1 MKQIGLFFG
10 SFNPVHQG
18 HLILA
23 NYLVEETALE
33 EVWFV
38 ITPQSPFKQKQRLL
52 DNHHRLAMVEEAIE
66 DYPKLKSSTV
76 EFGLPAPQYTALSVA
91 HLKEKHPE
99 TQFSLI
105 MGQDHLK
112 SFHKW
117 YNYEELLQG
126 HKIYVYPRMPE
137 DLKPQ
142 HLPEAGKQPA
152 KKQPKPEVA
161 QHPHLVLVNAPVV
174 EISSSYIRKA
184 HKAGKNVRPL
194 LPPAVWKYMDEMNF
208 YR

>member
-23 NYLVEETALE
+23 NYLAEETALE

-52 DNHHRLAMVEEAIE
+52 DNHHRLALVEEAIE
-66 DYPKLKSSTV
+66 GYPKLKVSTV
-76 EFGLPAPQYTALSVA
+76 EFGLPAPQYTALTIA
-91 HLKEKHPE
+91 HLMEKYPE
-99 TQFSLI
+99 VSFSLI
-105 MGQDHLK
+105 VGQDHLK

-117 YNYEELLQG
+117 YNYQALLEG
-126 HKIYVYPRMPE
+126 HQIYVYPRMPE
-137 DLKPQ
+137 EALAASKP
-142 HLPEAGKQPA
+142 L
-152 KKQPKPEVA
+152 KQPKPEILN
-161 QHPHLVLVNAPVV
+161 HSNLILVSAPVE

-184 HKAGKNVRPL
+184 LKAGKNIRPL

>member
-52 DNHHRLAMVEEAIE
+52 DNHHRLALVEEAIE
-66 DYPKLKSSTV
+66 GYLKLKVSTV
-76 EFGLPAPQYTALSVA
+76 EFGLPAPQYTALTIA
-91 HLKEKHPE
+91 HLMEKHPE
-99 TQFSLI
+99 ASFSLI
-105 MGQDHLK
+105 VGQDHLK

-117 YNYEELLQG
+117 YNYQALLEG
-126 HKIYVYPRMPE
+126 HQIYVYPRMPE
-137 DLKPQ
+137 EALAASKP
-142 HLPEAGKQPA
+142 L
-152 KKQPKPEVA
+152 KQPKPEILN
-161 QHPHLVLVNAPVV
+161 HSNLILVPAPVV

-184 HKAGKNVRPL
+184 LKAGKNIRPL

>member
-52 DNHHRLAMVEEAIE
+52 DNHHRLALVEEAIE
-66 DYPKLKSSTV
+66 GYPKLKVSTV
-76 EFGLPAPQYTALSVA
+76 EFGLPAPQYTALTIA
-91 HLKEKHPE
+91 HLMEKHPE
-99 TQFSLI
+99 ASFSLI
-105 MGQDHLK
+105 VGQDHLK

-117 YNYEELLQG
+117 YNYQALLEG
-126 HKIYVYPRMPE
+126 HQIYVYPRMQE
-137 DLKPQ
+137 EALAASKP
-142 HLPEAGKQPA
+142 L
-152 KKQPKPEVA
+152 KQPKPEILN
-161 QHPHLVLVNAPVV
+161 HSNLILVSAPVV

-184 HKAGKNVRPL
+184 LKAGKNIRPL

>member
-52 DNHHRLAMVEEAIE
+52 DNHHRLALVEEAIE
-66 DYPKLKSSTV
+66 GYPKLKVSTV
-76 EFGLPAPQYTALSVA
+76 EFGLPAPQYTALTIA
-91 HLKEKHPE
+91 HLMEKHPE
-99 TQFSLI
+99 ASFSLI
-105 MGQDHLK
+105 VGQDQLK

-117 YNYEELLQG
+117 YNYQALLEG
-126 HKIYVYPRMPE
+126 HQIYVYPRMPE
-137 DLKPQ
+137 EALAASKP
-142 HLPEAGKQPA
+142 L
-152 KKQPKPEVA
+152 KQPKPEILN
-161 QHPHLVLVNAPVV
+161 HSNLILVPAPVV

-184 HKAGKNVRPL
+184 LKAGKNIRPL

>member
-52 DNHHRLAMVEEAIE
+52 DNHHRLALVEEAIE
-66 DYPKLKSSTV
+66 GYLKLKVSTE
-76 EFGLPAPQYTALSVA
+76 EFGLPAPQYTALTIA
-91 HLKEKHPE
+91 HLMEKHPE
-99 TQFSLI
+99 ASFSLI
-105 MGQDHLK
+105 VGQDHLK

-117 YNYEELLQG
+117 YNYQALLEG
-126 HKIYVYPRMPE
+126 HQIYVYPRMPE
-137 DLKPQ
+137 EALAASKP
-142 HLPEAGKQPA
+142 L
-152 KKQPKPEVA
+152 KQPKPEILN
-161 QHPHLVLVNAPVV
+161 HSNLILVPAPVV

-184 HKAGKNVRPL
+184 LKAGKNIRPL

>member
-23 NYLVEETALE
+23 NYLAEETALE

-52 DNHHRLAMVEEAIE
+52 DNHHRLALVEEAIE
-66 DYPKLKSSTV
+66 GYPKLKVSTV
-76 EFGLPAPQYTALSVA
+76 EFGLPAPQYTALTIA
-91 HLKEKHPE
+91 HLMEKHPE
-99 TQFSLI
+99 ASFSLI
-105 MGQDHLK
+105 VGQDHLK
-112 SFHKW
+112 TFHKW
-117 YNYEELLQG
+117 YNYQALLEG
-126 HKIYVYPRMPE
+126 HQIYVYPRMPE
-137 DLKPQ
+137 EALA
-142 HLPEAGKQPA
+142 AGKPL
-152 KKQPKPEVA
+152 KQPKPEILN
-161 QHPHLVLVNAPVV
+161 HSNLILVPAPVV

-184 HKAGKNVRPL
+184 LKAGKNIRPL

>member
-52 DNHHRLAMVEEAIE
+52 DNHHRLALVEEAIE
-66 DYPKLKSSTV
+66 GYPKLKVSTV
-76 EFGLPAPQYTALSVA
+76 EFGLPAPQYTALTIA
-91 HLKEKHPE
+91 HLMEKHPE
-99 TQFSLI
+99 ASFSLI
-105 MGQDHLK
+105 VGQDHLK

-117 YNYEELLQG
+117 YNYQALLEG
-126 HKIYVYPRMPE
+126 HQIYVYPRMPE
-137 DLKPQ
+137 EALAASKP
-142 HLPEAGKQPA
+142 L
-152 KKQPKPEVA
+152 KQPKPEILN
-161 QHPHLVLVNAPVV
+161 HSNLVLVPAPVV

-184 HKAGKNVRPL
+184 LKAGKNIRPL

>member
-126 HKIYVYPRMPE
+126 LKIYVYPRMPE
-137 DLKPQ
+137 
-142 HLPEAGKQPA
+142 ERPA
-152 KKQPKPEVA
+152 IKQPKPEVA

>member
-52 DNHHRLAMVEEAIE
+52 DNHHRLALVEEAIE
-66 DYPKLKSSTV
+66 GYPKLKVSTV
-76 EFGLPAPQYTALSVA
+76 EFGLPAPQYTALTIA
-91 HLKEKHPE
+91 HLMEKHPE
-99 TQFSLI
+99 ASFSLI
-105 MGQDHLK
+105 VGQDHLK

-117 YNYEELLQG
+117 YNYQALLEG
-126 HKIYVYPRMPE
+126 HQIYVYPRMPE
-137 DLKPQ
+137 EALAASKP
-142 HLPEAGKQPA
+142 L
-152 KKQPKPEVA
+152 KQPKPEILN
-161 QHPHLVLVNAPVV
+161 HSNLILVPAPVV
-174 EISSSYIRKA
+174 EISSFLY
-184 HKAGKNVRPL
+184 
-194 LPPAVWKYMDEMNF
+194 
-208 YR
+208 

>member
-52 DNHHRLAMVEEAIE
+52 DNHHRLALVEEAIE
-66 DYPKLKSSTV
+66 GYLKLKVSTV
-76 EFGLPAPQYTALSVA
+76 EFGLPAPQYTALTIA
-91 HLKEKHPE
+91 HLMEKHPE
-99 TQFSLI
+99 ASFSLI
-105 MGQDHLK
+105 VGQDHLK

-117 YNYEELLQG
+117 YNYQALLEG
-126 HKIYVYPRMPE
+126 HQIYVYPRMPE
-137 DLKPQ
+137 EALAASKP
-142 HLPEAGKQPA
+142 L
-152 KKQPKPEVA
+152 KQPKPEILN
-161 QHPHLVLVNAPVV
+161 HSNLILVSAPVV

-184 HKAGKNVRPL
+184 LKAGKNIRPL

>member
-52 DNHHRLAMVEEAIE
+52 DNLHRLALVEEAIE
-66 DYPKLKSSTV
+66 GYPKLKVSTV
-76 EFGLPAPQYTALSVA
+76 EFGLPAPQYTALTIA
-91 HLKEKHPE
+91 HLMEKHPE
-99 TQFSLI
+99 ASFSLI
-105 MGQDHLK
+105 VGQDHLK

-117 YNYEELLQG
+117 YNYQALLEG
-126 HKIYVYPRMPE
+126 HQIYVYPRMPE
-137 DLKPQ
+137 EALAASKP
-142 HLPEAGKQPA
+142 L
-152 KKQPKPEVA
+152 KQPKPEILN
-161 QHPHLVLVNAPVV
+161 HSNLILVSAPVV

-184 HKAGKNVRPL
+184 LKAGKNIRPL

>member
-52 DNHHRLAMVEEAIE
+52 DNHHRLALVEEAIE
-66 DYPKLKSSTV
+66 GYPKLKVSTV
-76 EFGLPAPQYTALSVA
+76 EFGLPAPQYTALTIA
-91 HLKEKHPE
+91 HLMEKHPE
-99 TQFSLI
+99 ASFSLI
-105 MGQDHLK
+105 VGQDQLK

-117 YNYEELLQG
+117 YNYQALLEG
-126 HKIYVYPRMPE
+126 HQIYVYPRMPE
-137 DLKPQ
+137 EALAASKP
-142 HLPEAGKQPA
+142 L
-152 KKQPKPEVA
+152 KQPKPEILN
-161 QHPHLVLVNAPVV
+161 HSNLILVSAPVV

-184 HKAGKNVRPL
+184 LKAGKNIRPL

>member
-1 MKQIGLFFG
+1 
-10 SFNPVHQG
+10 
-18 HLILA
+18 LILA

-52 DNHHRLAMVEEAIE
+52 DNHHRLALVEEAIE
-66 DYPKLKSSTV
+66 GYPKLKVSTV
-76 EFGLPAPQYTALSVA
+76 EFGLPAPQYTALTIA
-91 HLKEKHPE
+91 HLMEKHPE
-99 TQFSLI
+99 ASFSLI
-105 MGQDHLK
+105 VGQDHLK

-117 YNYEELLQG
+117 YNYQALLEG
-126 HKIYVYPRMPE
+126 HQIYVYPRMPE
-137 DLKPQ
+137 EALAASKP
-142 HLPEAGKQPA
+142 L
-152 KKQPKPEVA
+152 KQPKAEILN
-161 QHPHLVLVNAPVV
+161 HSNLILVPAPVV

-184 HKAGKNVRPL
+184 LKAGKNIRPL

>member
-38 ITPQSPFKQKQRLL
+38 ITPQSPFKQKQRLF
-52 DNHHRLAMVEEAIE
+52 DNHHRLALVEEAIE
-66 DYPKLKSSTV
+66 GYPKLKVSTV
-76 EFGLPAPQYTALSVA
+76 EFGLPAPQYTALTIA
-91 HLKEKHPE
+91 HLMEKHPE
-99 TQFSLI
+99 ASFSLI
-105 MGQDHLK
+105 VGQDHLK

-117 YNYEELLQG
+117 YNYQALLEG
-126 HKIYVYPRMPE
+126 HQIYVYPRMPE
-137 DLKPQ
+137 EALAASKP
-142 HLPEAGKQPA
+142 L
-152 KKQPKPEVA
+152 KQPKPEILN
-161 QHPHLVLVNAPVV
+161 HSNLILVSAPVV

-184 HKAGKNVRPL
+184 LKAGKNIRPL

>member
-52 DNHHRLAMVEEAIE
+52 DNHHRLALVEEAIE
-66 DYPKLKSSTV
+66 GYPKLKVSTV
-76 EFGLPAPQYTALSVA
+76 EFGLPAPQYTALTIA
-91 HLKEKHPE
+91 HLMEKHPE
-99 TQFSLI
+99 ASFSLI
-105 MGQDHLK
+105 VGQDHLK

-117 YNYEELLQG
+117 YNYQALLEG
-126 HKIYVYPRMPE
+126 HQIYVYPRMPE
-137 DLKPQ
+137 EALAASKP
-142 HLPEAGKQPA
+142 L
-152 KKQPKPEVA
+152 KQPKPEILN
-161 QHPHLVLVNAPVV
+161 HSNLILVPAPVV

-184 HKAGKNVRPL
+184 LKAGKNIRPL
-194 LPPAVWKYMDEMNF
+194 LPPAIWKYMDEMNF

>member
-52 DNHHRLAMVEEAIE
+52 DNHHRLALVEEAIE
-66 DYPKLKSSTV
+66 GYPKLKVSTV
-76 EFGLPAPQYTALSVA
+76 EFGLPAPQYTALTIA
-91 HLKEKHPE
+91 HLMEKYPE
-99 TQFSLI
+99 ASFSLI
-105 MGQDHLK
+105 VGQDHLK

-117 YNYEELLQG
+117 YNYQALLEG
-126 HKIYVYPRMPE
+126 HQIYVYPRMPE
-137 DLKPQ
+137 EALAASKP
-142 HLPEAGKQPA
+142 L
-152 KKQPKPEVA
+152 KQPKPEILN
-161 QHPHLVLVNAPVV
+161 HSNLILVPAPVV

-184 HKAGKNVRPL
+184 LKAGKNIRPL